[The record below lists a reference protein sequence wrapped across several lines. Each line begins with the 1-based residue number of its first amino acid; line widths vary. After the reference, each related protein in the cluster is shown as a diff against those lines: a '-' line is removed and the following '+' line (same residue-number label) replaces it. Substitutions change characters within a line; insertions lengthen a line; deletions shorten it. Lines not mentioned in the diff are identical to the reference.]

1 MTAEEGENNLADHRR
16 LYAAKGSRKESIRH
30 NDTERH
36 RIMRHILYIMTV
48 AAIFCTSCKEKE
60 QKKDI
65 IVPPPAVE
73 KTTSPSEMQATRQQR
88 DVEWLGARYKVTIG
102 RSADKS
108 LPKAY
113 DENGKE
119 YYDNTITLR
128 IQREDGSDVMNRSFT
143 KEYFKQY
150 AGNSSMVKSGAL
162 LGIVLDRIDDGKLIF
177 ATSIGSPEIS
187 SDEFIPL
194 IMTVDRYGN
203 IKVSLDTRMDSGS
216 DTEDDEEMMDDEG
229 V

>member
-1 MTAEEGENNLADHRR
+1 
-16 LYAAKGSRKESIRH
+16 
-30 NDTERH
+30 
-36 RIMRHILYIMTV
+36 MRTILYIMTV
-48 AAIFCTSCKEKE
+48 AAIFCSSCKEKE

-65 IVPPPAVE
+65 IVPPPTKK
-73 KTTSPSEMQATRQQR
+73 KTTAPSEMQTTRQQR
-88 DVEWLGARYKVTIG
+88 DVEWLGATYKVTIE

-113 DENGKE
+113 DENGNE
-119 YYDNTITLR
+119 YYDNAISLR
-128 IQREDGSDVMNRSFT
+128 IQREDGSDVMNRTFT

-150 AGNSSMVKSGAL
+150 AGNNSMVKSGAL
-162 LGIVLDRIDDGKLIF
+162 LGIVLDKVADGKLIF

-194 IMTVDRYGN
+194 IMAVDRFGN
-203 IKVSLDTRMDSGS
+203 IKVSLDTRLDSGS
-216 DTEDDEEMMDDEG
+216 DKEDDKEMMDDEG